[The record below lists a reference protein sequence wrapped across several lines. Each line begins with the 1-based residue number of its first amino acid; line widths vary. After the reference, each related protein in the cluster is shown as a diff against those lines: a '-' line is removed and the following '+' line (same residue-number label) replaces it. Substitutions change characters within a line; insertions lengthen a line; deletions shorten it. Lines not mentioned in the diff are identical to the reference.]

1 MPAKLLII
9 EDHKMLRDG
18 VRLLFKRSREIKVV
32 GEAGSCREAL
42 DAVRKHRPDIVL
54 LDYRL
59 PDGDGLK
66 LLGSLRAEFPQTRVL
81 IMSGTLNR
89 AIVRACMLAGANGFI
104 SKEVGAQEIV
114 TAVRTVMK
122 GENYLS
128 AKAVNLLVE
137 ILRPDESSGAALLTT
152 QEIAVLRGIAAGQ
165 TYKEIAMQ
173 MEISPKSVETYR
185 ARLVRKTGLRSKVAL
200 ARFATANDLALP

>member
-1 MPAKLLII
+1 MPTKLFLID
-9 EDHKMLRDG
+9 DHQMLRDG
-18 VRLLFKRSREIKVV
+18 VRLLFRRSRDVKVV
-32 GEAGSCREAL
+32 GDAATCAQAL
-42 DAVRKHRPDIVL
+42 EGVRRLRPDVVL

-66 LLGSLRAEFPQTRVL
+66 LLGQLRSEFPALKVL
-81 IMSGTLNR
+81 MMSGTLNR

-104 SKEVGAQEIV
+104 SKEVAAQDIA
-114 TAVRTVMK
+114 TAVRTVVR

-128 AKAVNLLVE
+128 AQAVNLLVE
-137 ILRPDESSGAALLTT
+137 ILRPDEASGAALLTP
-152 QEIAVLRGIAAGQ
+152 QEIAVLRGIAAGL
-165 TYKEIAMQ
+165 TYKEIALQ
-173 MEISPKSVETYR
+173 LGISPKSVETYR